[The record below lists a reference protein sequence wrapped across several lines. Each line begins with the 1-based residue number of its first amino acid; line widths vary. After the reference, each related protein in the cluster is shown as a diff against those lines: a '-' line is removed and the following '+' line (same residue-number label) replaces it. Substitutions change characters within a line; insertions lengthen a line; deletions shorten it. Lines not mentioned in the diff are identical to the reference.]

1 MGTVEG
7 RKPPGKMGAGP
18 AARRVGPRTSPG
30 PPHTQKSPSRGARTL
45 SGRKLWDSVRSTASS
60 LAWVRAPWSPMTP
73 LCHPTQPPGSHR
85 LPAPRVLA
93 GSPFPPGTCLCSGFT
108 EFSAAQLQASGPLH
122 SCAPLPQLPPQNWSP
137 PAQLDSGT
145 EWGREASAA
154 SDPGPTWV
162 VGWRGTWL
170 SLLHLVF

>member
-73 LCHPTQPPGSHR
+73 SATPP
-85 LPAPRVLA
+85 
-93 GSPFPPGTCLCSGFT
+93 
-108 EFSAAQLQASGPLH
+108 
-122 SCAPLPQLPPQNWSP
+122 
-137 PAQLDSGT
+137 
-145 EWGREASAA
+145 
-154 SDPGPTWV
+154 
-162 VGWRGTWL
+162 
-170 SLLHLVF
+170 SLLGLTASLPLAYWLVPPSRLAPAFARASLSSRQPNCRPQGLCTVVLPCPSYHLRTGAPQPSWTVALNEGGRPQRPQTLGQRGWWAGVAPG